1 MVHAPKIGAKGHE
14 DEQELAHRGAPEFE
28 YVYWTKEPHLRK
40 LYAWACVLMIASA
53 TTGYDGMLVNTSQQI
68 DRWKQYFPR
77 TQLGPNN
84 SQEVADSWLG
94 LLVNMFN
101 IGSILSFFLTQVL
114 TTQLELLRPYVAD
127 NWGRK
132 TSIAIGCI
140 FMIIGGCISAFC
152 NGYEM
157 FVVGRFVLG
166 FGNSLS
172 QMASPLLLT
181 EICHPQHRGP
191 VTAVYNCLW
200 NLGALLVAWIG
211 WGTAQIRNDWSW
223 RSITLI
229 QILPSL
235 IQIIFIYWIPES
247 PRYLIAKD
255 RHEEAL
261 DILAKYHAGGDTND
275 VLVQFEFREIK
286 ETMRM
291 EKQAARAAGYLDF
304 LRTKGNLW
312 RLAILIS
319 LGIISQYS
327 GNALFSNYM
336 DTVYEGAGIK
346 DQDQKLALS
355 GGKTILDLI
364 VTILAALNVDRFG
377 RRPLFL
383 ISTSGMVISFVSW
396 TICGAIYE
404 NSNMTNIPSGYAQLV
419 FIWFFGIFYDIG
431 FSGLL
436 IAYALEVLPFKLRA
450 KGMMIMNIT
459 VQAILALS
467 NQTNKIAWNRM
478 PKHWNFMLFYTLWDF
493 CELAFVYFFYVETK
507 GPTLEEIAWIFDGAD
522 AVANIDLRQ
531 VEKEMHKLDRGES
544 LNSRARSS
552 GRGNA

>member
-1 MVHAPKIGAKGHE
+1 MAQPRQPVAKGHE
-14 DEQELAHRGAPEFE
+14 EEHEQLAHRGPPEFE

-40 LYAWACVLMIASA
+40 LYAWAVVLMIASA

-77 TQLGPNN
+77 TQVGPDNA
-84 SQEVADSWLG
+84 QEVADSWLG

-101 IGSILSFFLTQVL
+101 IGSILSFFIT
-114 TTQLELLRPYVAD
+114 PHIAD
-127 NWGRK
+127 NYGRK
-132 TSIAIGCI
+132 TSIIIGCV

-157 FVVGRFVLG
+157 FIAGRLILG

-211 WGTAQIRNDWSW
+211 WGTAQIQNDWSW
-223 RSITLI
+223 RSITLL

-247 PRYLIAKD
+247 PRFLIAKD
-255 RHEEAL
+255 RHDEAL
-261 DILAKYHAGGDTND
+261 DILAKYHAGGDKND
-275 VLVQFEFREIK
+275 VLVQFEFREIR
-286 ETMRM
+286 ETMKM
-291 EKQAARAAGYLDF
+291 EKQVARSAGYLDF

-312 RLAILIS
+312 RLAILVS
-319 LGIISQYS
+319 LGVISQYS

-346 DQDQKLALS
+346 VQDQKLALS

-383 ISTSGMVISFVSW
+383 ISTSGMVVSFVSW

-404 NSNMTNIPSGYAQLV
+404 NSDMTNVASGYAQLV
-419 FIWFFGIFYDIG
+419 FIWLFGIFYDIG

-436 IAYALEVLPFKLRA
+436 IAYALEVLPFQLRA

-459 VQAILALS
+459 VQAVLALS

-522 AVANIDLRQ
+522 AVANIDIRQ
-531 VEKEMHKLDRGES
+531 VEKEMHEMEREQSIDSTALSSRSRGK
-544 LNSRARSS
+544 
-552 GRGNA
+552 GV